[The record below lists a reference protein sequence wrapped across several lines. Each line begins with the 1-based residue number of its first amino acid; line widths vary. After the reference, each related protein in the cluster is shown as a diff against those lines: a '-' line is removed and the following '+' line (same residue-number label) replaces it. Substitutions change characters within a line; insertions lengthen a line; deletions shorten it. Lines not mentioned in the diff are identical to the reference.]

1 LSAVS
6 PRRPQLDAGYDQGF
20 ADRDG
25 NAGAWGTPAPP
36 LSLIER
42 LLENRANYLAAA
54 LCLALATI
62 MLLPLLASVL
72 ASFKSTAEAAAVPPT
87 YFPHVLSLDS
97 YNRLWHF
104 QAGLPTYLANSGGA
118 ALLTILFCLVL
129 TIPAGY
135 GLARFP
141 VPGKEFFF
149 LVLLL
154 GLIVPYQAL
163 LTPLFFMF
171 VQLKLHNSLVGLA
184 IVHTAIQLP
193 FSVYIMRNAFEAV
206 PRELEEAAV
215 IDGCNS
221 WQVLVR
227 VFLPAI
233 VPAVITVALFAFIT
247 SWNEL
252 LAALVILNKDSTF
265 TLPLILAAARQQTSI
280 GGTDWGM
287 LQAGITISILPCMA
301 FYLLLQK
308 YYVSGLLSGAV
319 K

>member
-1 LSAVS
+1 VSAGPEMRMS
-6 PRRPQLDAGYDQGF
+6 AGFFGGTRPMET
-20 ADRDG
+20 DG
-25 NAGAWGTPAPP
+25 RG
-36 LSLIER
+36 LVER
-42 LLENRANYLAAA
+42 LLDGRAKYMAAA
-54 LCLALATI
+54 ACVALCTI

-72 ASFKSTAEAAAVPPT
+72 ASLKSTAEAAAVPPT
-87 YFPHVLSLDS
+87 YIPHGLSLDS
-97 YNRLWHF
+97 YHRLWNF
-104 QAGLPTYLANSGGA
+104 QAGLLTYLGNSAGA
-118 ALLTILFCLVL
+118 ALLTILFCLGL

-135 GLARFP
+135 ALGRFP
-141 VPGKEFFF
+141 LPGKEFFF

-154 GLIVPYQAL
+154 GLIIPYQAL
-163 LTPLFFMF
+163 LTPLFFLF

-193 FSVYIMRNAFEAV
+193 FSIYIMRNAFEAV

-233 VPAVITVALFAFIT
+233 VPAIITVSLFAFIT
-247 SWNEL
+247 SWNEF
-252 LAALVILNKDSTF
+252 LAALVIMNKDTAF

-287 LQAGITISILPCMA
+287 LQAGITISIIPCVA

-308 YYVSGLLSGAV
+308 YYVAGFLNGAV

>member
-1 LSAVS
+1 MASLLSS
-6 PRRPQLDAGYDQGF
+6 GCS
-20 ADRDG
+20 
-25 NAGAWGTPAPP
+25 T
-36 LSLIER
+36 
-42 LLENRANYLAAA
+42 AARNIWSA
-54 LCLALATI
+54 ATCVVFCTI
-62 MLLPLLASVL
+62 MLLPLVVSVL
-72 ASFKSTAEAAAVPPT
+72 ASLKSTLEAAAVPPT
-87 YFPHVLSLDS
+87 YVPHGLSLDS
-97 YNRLWHF
+97 YVRLWSHG
-104 QAGLPTYLANSGGA
+104 AGLPTYLMNSGGA

-135 GLARFP
+135 ALARFP
-141 VPGKEFFF
+141 IPGKEAFFI
-149 LVLLL
+149 VLLL
-154 GLIVPYQAL
+154 GLIIPYQAL

-171 VQLKLHNSLVGLA
+171 VKLKLHNSLVGLA

-227 VFLPAI
+227 VFMPAI
-233 VPAVITVALFAFIT
+233 VPAIITVALFAFIT

-252 LAALVILNKDSTF
+252 LAALVIMNTDASF
-265 TLPLILAAARQQTSI
+265 TLPLVLSAARQQTSI

-287 LQAGITISILPCMA
+287 LQAGITISIIPCLA

-308 YYVSGLLSGAV
+308 YYVSGFLTGAV

>member
-1 LSAVS
+1 LSALS
-6 PRRPQLDAGYDQGF
+6 EELAFAAEEPRGLLQ
-20 ADRDG
+20 
-25 NAGAWGTPAPP
+25 
-36 LSLIER
+36 R
-42 LLENRANYLAAA
+42 LLEGRAKYLAGAVCVA
-54 LCLALATI
+54 LCI
-62 MLLPLLASVL
+62 VMLLPLLASVL
-72 ASFKSTAEAAAVPPT
+72 ASLKSTTEAAAVPPT
-87 YFPHVLSLDS
+87 YFPHALSLDS
-97 YNRLWHF
+97 YKRLWSF
-104 QAGLPTYLANSGGA
+104 QAGLPTYFGNSAGA
-118 ALLTILFCLVL
+118 ALLTILFCLGL

-135 GLARFP
+135 ALARFP
-141 VPGKEFFF
+141 IPGKELFFV
-149 LVLLL
+149 VLLL
-154 GLIVPYQAL
+154 GLIIPYQAL

-227 VFLPAI
+227 IFLPAI
-233 VPAVITVALFAFIT
+233 VPAIITVSLFAFIT

-252 LAALVILNKDSTF
+252 LAALVILNKDSSF
-265 TLPLILAAARQQTSI
+265 TLPLILASARQQTSI